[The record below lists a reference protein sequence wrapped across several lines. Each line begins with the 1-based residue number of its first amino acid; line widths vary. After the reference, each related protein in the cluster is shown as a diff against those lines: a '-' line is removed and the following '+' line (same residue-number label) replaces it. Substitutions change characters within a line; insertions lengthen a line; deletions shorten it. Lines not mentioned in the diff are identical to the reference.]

1 MIRTFSIAILVCL
14 LSSFQEIKLVKTK
27 VNESI
32 TLLLPEGF
40 TPMDQ
45 VELNRKYVSTKPPV
59 AAYSDY
65 SKEMDLGVNI
75 AYSRWNQED
84 LEIMK
89 SFYKSN
95 IMGLYSEVQF
105 ITESVQEINGRDFVV
120 FEFVGS
126 VVDSEGTS
134 FNEGAINKFIRIQ
147 YTIVQGKTV
156 LFNFSCPERVKE
168 KWMPV
173 ANQIMES
180 VKISKT
186 L

>member
-1 MIRTFSIAILVCL
+1 MIRTFLLIVLVCL
-14 LSSFQEIKLVKTK
+14 LTSFQEFKMVKTK

-32 TLLLPEGF
+32 TLLLPAEF
-40 TPMDQ
+40 TIMDQ
-45 VELNRKYVSTKPPV
+45 VDINNKYVSAKPPV
-59 AAYSDY
+59 AAYTDY
-65 SKEMDLGVNI
+65 SKEIDLGVNI

-95 IMGLYSEVQF
+95 IMGLYNEVQF
-105 ITESVQEINGRDFVV
+105 ITEKVQEINGRDFVV

-126 VVDSEGTS
+126 VVDEEGTS
-134 FNEGAINKFIRIQ
+134 FNQGAIQKFIRIQ

-156 LFNFSCPERVKE
+156 LFNFSCPERVKDA
-168 KWMPV
+168 WRPV
-173 ANQIMES
+173 VGQIMES

>member
-1 MIRTFSIAILVCL
+1 MAILVCL
-14 LSSFQEIKLVKTK
+14 LTSFQEVKLVKTK

-32 TLLLPEGF
+32 TLLLPHEF

-45 VELNRKYVSTKPPV
+45 VELNRKYVSPKPPV
-59 AAYSDY
+59 AAYTDY
-65 SKEMDLGVNI
+65 SKEIDLGINI

-95 IMGLYSEVQF
+95 IMGLYNDVQF
-105 ITESVQEINGRDFVV
+105 ITENVQEINGRTFVV
-120 FEFVGS
+120 FEFIGS
-126 VVDSEGTS
+126 VLDTEGTT
-134 FNEGAINKFIRIQ
+134 FNQGAINKFIRIQ

-156 LFNFSCPERVKE
+156 LFNFSCPERLKE
-168 KWMPV
+168 LWMPV
-173 ANQIMES
+173 VSQIMES

>member
-1 MIRTFSIAILVCL
+1 
-14 LSSFQEIKLVKTK
+14 
-27 VNESI
+27 
-32 TLLLPEGF
+32 
-40 TPMDQ
+40 MDQ
-45 VELNRKYVSTKPPV
+45 VELNRKYVSAKPAV
-59 AAYSDY
+59 AAYTDY
-65 SKEMDLGVNI
+65 SKEIDLGINI

-95 IMGLYSEVQF
+95 IMGLYNEVQF
-105 ITESVQEINGRDFVV
+105 ITENIQEINGRDFVV

-126 VVDSEGTS
+126 VIDTEGTS
-134 FNEGAINKFIRIQ
+134 FVEGAINKFIRIQ

-168 KWMPV
+168 KWIPV
-173 ANQIMES
+173 VSQIMES